1 MDTANQT
8 NQLSDETGAIVFD
21 TASGISLEEQQDIL
35 AGINAMA
42 CGSGLPLGN
51 RLAPEAA
58 ETKAKKKG
66 FLFPLFVN
74 IGALVLLILGFVI
87 LGHLHNND
95 EQKIRESRSVLG
107 LTERMLIQEIRQDTD
122 RQIREKESQINDVLL
137 KLQAVDAEYKDLQV
151 SVESM
156 TAAQK
161 QRAASLLI
169 LSEEYQRMLLGLNEE
184 KVRILEDSRQ
194 READLWAQAG
204 EKAKAFS
211 SGTEQDWLE
220 LDAAMEEL
228 KKLGAEQ
235 ERINRAEREMN
246 GFYATLNSQ
255 IESGRLDEAR
265 ATINSVREFLD
276 APSLRGIS
284 VFETRKQTHLA
295 AIDAME
301 KAIAASSGVLV
312 IQDTAREETIAELTA
327 KAAAQ
332 ERMLAAFT
340 AEGAGQNKVIAE
352 YAAALIKLETSNAEQ
367 KDALNNKDSEIQTLR
382 NEIAQREQRM
392 SDLNSSMAFLQAQYD
407 DLQRRME
414 AAIRAFNGE

>member
-1 MDTANQT
+1 
-8 NQLSDETGAIVFD
+8 
-21 TASGISLEEQQDIL
+21 
-35 AGINAMA
+35 
-42 CGSGLPLGN
+42 
-51 RLAPEAA
+51 
-58 ETKAKKKG
+58 
-66 FLFPLFVN
+66 
-74 IGALVLLILGFVI
+74 
-87 LGHLHNND
+87 
-95 EQKIRESRSVLG
+95 VLG

-122 RQIREKESQINDVLL
+122 RQIREKEIQISDVLL
-137 KLQAVDAEYKDLQV
+137 RLHAVDAEYKDLQI
-151 SVESM
+151 SVETM

-161 QRAASLLI
+161 QRAASLLV

-211 SGTEQDWLE
+211 SGTGQDWPE

-228 KKLGAEQ
+228 RKLGTEQ

-246 GFYATLNSQ
+246 GFYAALNSQ
-255 IESGRLDEAR
+255 IGSGRLDEAR
-265 ATINSVREFLD
+265 ATIYSVREFLD
-276 APSLRGIS
+276 APSLRGIR
-284 VFETRKQTHLA
+284 VFEARKQTHLA

-301 KAIAASSGVLV
+301 KAIASSTGGAL
-312 IQDTAREETIAELTA
+312 IQNSAQEETIAELMA
-327 KAAAQ
+327 KADAQ
-332 ERMLAAFT
+332 ERLLAAYT

-352 YAAALIKLETSNAEQ
+352 YAATLSQLESSNAEQ

-392 SDLNSSMAFLQAQYD
+392 SDLNSSMAALQAQYD